1 MFFTQIALI
10 FTAICLVHISVL
22 GLTAGAHR
30 LWAHASFKANTALRI
45 FLAFAQTL
53 ICQVGIFNLSS

>member
-1 MFFTQIALI
+1 MLI

-30 LWAHASFKANTALRI
+30 LWAHAGFKAHTILRI
-45 FLAFAQTL
+45 FLTFAQTL
-53 ICQVGIFNLSS
+53 LCQVCI